1 MRLPLVAHQF
11 GTFGKLIM
19 TRELSFDSQTN
30 HATAHYRQRGF
41 TLIELV
47 IVLAVLGA
55 LAAIAVPQLTGLQD
69 QAELNGTA
77 TVVASE
83 LSTAFANDLADD
95 NLADGDVNWLTAD
108 CDNTDGFSIVSPAL
122 SASDYEIGGTDDP
135 TTTLTIPGYDSSAQ
149 QVTQD
154 TCDFGAS
161 N

>member
-95 NLADGDVNWLTAD
+95 NLAGGDVNWLGAD
-108 CDNTDGFSIVSPAL
+108 CDTTGFSDVSPAL
-122 SASDYEIGGTDDP
+122 SASDYVIGGTNDP
-135 TTTLTIPGYDSSAQ
+135 TTTLTIPGYDSSTQ

>member
-1 MRLPLVAHQF
+1 VSIKNSALFRASHPTLARV
-11 GTFGKLIM
+11 
-19 TRELSFDSQTN
+19 
-30 HATAHYRQRGF
+30 QRGF

-95 NLADGDVNWLTAD
+95 NLAGGDVNWLGAD
-108 CDNTDGFSIVSPAL
+108 CDTTGFSDVSPAL
-122 SASDYEIGGTDDP
+122 SASDYVIGGTNDP
-135 TTTLTIPGYDSSAQ
+135 TTTLTIPGYDSSTQ

>member
-1 MRLPLVAHQF
+1 VSIKKSALFRASHPTLARV
-11 GTFGKLIM
+11 
-19 TRELSFDSQTN
+19 
-30 HATAHYRQRGF
+30 QRGF

-95 NLADGDVNWLTAD
+95 NLAGGDVNWLGAD
-108 CDNTDGFSIVSPAL
+108 CDTTGFSDVSPAL
-122 SASDYEIGGTDDP
+122 SASDYVIGGTNDP
-135 TTTLTIPGYDSSAQ
+135 TTTLTIPGYDSSTQ

>member
-1 MRLPLVAHQF
+1 MSIKKSALFRASHPTLARV
-11 GTFGKLIM
+11 
-19 TRELSFDSQTN
+19 
-30 HATAHYRQRGF
+30 QRGF

-95 NLADGDVNWLTAD
+95 SLADGPVNWLTAD
-108 CDNTDGFSIVSPAL
+108 CDTTTGFSEVSPAL
-122 SASDYEIGGTDDP
+122 SASDYVIGGTDDP